1 MPDVWFPNLG
11 IEIQHLDSVAFTIL
25 GVDIAWYGIM
35 IALGVILGYGIAAL
49 IAKKTDQSP
58 DFYLDFLLYALIV
71 SVIGA
76 RLYYVIFS
84 WEHYKDNLLEIFNLR
99 SGGLAIYGGV
109 IGAVLTAIVY
119 AKKKKYS
126 FWLLVDTAIP
136 GLALGQA
143 IGRWGNFFNQ
153 EVFGGYTDG
162 LFAMRLNVETA
173 AYTTPEL
180 MEKALSL
187 NGVTYI
193 QVQPTFF
200 YESVCCLLLV
210 GIMLVMWKFR
220 KFGGQIFCTYFIGYG
235 LERFIVEGIRTDQL
249 MLWGT
254 NIPVSQALS
263 MLFIAGGVILMVVLY
278 RYHKKHPVLDNGSK
292 KESLEDEEK
301 TEEAEA

>member
-1 MPDVWFPNLG
+1 MPDIWFPNLG
-11 IEIQHLDSVAFTIL
+11 IEIQHLSSTAFTIFGL
-25 GVDIAWYGIM
+25 DIAWYGIM
-35 IALGVILGYGIAAL
+35 IALGVALGYGVAAM
-49 IAKKTDQSP
+49 IAKKTGQSP
-58 DFYLDFLLYALIV
+58 DFYLDFLIYALII

-84 WEHYKDNLLEIFNLR
+84 WEYYKDDLLQILNLR
-99 SGGLAIYGGV
+99 QGGLAIYGGV
-109 IGAVLTAIVY
+109 IGALLTAVVY

-136 GLALGQA
+136 GLAMGQA

-180 MEKALSL
+180 MEKAISL

-200 YESVCCLLLV
+200 YESAACFLLV
-210 GIMLVMWKFR
+210 ILMVAMWKFR
-220 KFGGQIFCTYFIGYG
+220 KFKGQIFCTYFIGYG

-263 MLFIAGGVILMVVLY
+263 MVFIVGGLVMAVILY
-278 RYHKKHPVLDNGSK
+278 RHHKLHPETAVET
-292 KESLEDEEK
+292 KEQNVDADDTKEMNEE
-301 TEEAEA
+301 